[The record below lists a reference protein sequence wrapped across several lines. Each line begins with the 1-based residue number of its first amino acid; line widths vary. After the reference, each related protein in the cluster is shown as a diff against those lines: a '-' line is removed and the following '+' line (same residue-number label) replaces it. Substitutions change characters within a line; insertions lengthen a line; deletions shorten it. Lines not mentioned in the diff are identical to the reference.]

1 MMKKGGAIT
10 AALMSIAVIATTNT
24 SYAGS
29 FALKERS
36 AKAQGTSFAGASAG
50 SGGLQSMGFNPA
62 AITMV
67 DEGTMLSGGLSLI
80 QPIADGTVTL
90 TGQDVDPSIF
100 AVVTNGYV
108 SHRLDPDLWIGLSLF
123 TPFGLATKYRS
134 DFVGQAD
141 GLTSQLQT
149 VQISPTIGIEPWDG
163 VSFAISGNILYANA
177 RLTSAAINLDG
188 DQIAAG
194 FTVGAMFEPIEGTT
208 FGFAYD
214 HGYDLTLEGQGI
226 FRVGPLAGAVLPA
239 QASASLPG
247 TFSGGFVQ
255 DIGDNFRVMGEAQY
269 QLWSAFDAIE
279 ISVTNPLGGAVLLN
293 DAQNYENAFFAA
305 LGVEYDVL
313 DELTVRTGVAY
324 DETPTIDGIT
334 GRTVRVPDEDRIWLS
349 IGATYEMN
357 DHMDFDIGYSY
368 LFTLEDPVVTLRN
381 GPAAGSTVVYNGG
394 AHILSIGGSMK
405 F

>member
-1 MMKKGGAIT
+1 MKKGRAIK
-10 AALMSIAVIATTNT
+10 AALMSIAAITMANT

-50 SGGLQSMGFNPA
+50 SGGIQSMGFNPA

-67 DEGTMLSGGLSLI
+67 DEGTVLSGGFSLI
-80 QPIADGTVTL
+80 QPIAEGTVTL
-90 TGQDVDPSIF
+90 TGQQVDPSIF

-141 GLTSQLQT
+141 GVTSQLQT
-149 VQISPTIGIEPWDG
+149 VQISPTIGFQPFDG
-163 VSFAISGNILYANA
+163 VSLAVSANILYANA
-177 RLTSAAINLDG
+177 RLTSAVINLDG
-188 DQIAAG
+188 NQIAGG
-194 FTVGAMFEPIEGTT
+194 FTVGAMFEPFDGTT
-208 FGFAYD
+208 FGIAYD
-214 HGYDLTLEGQGI
+214 HGYDLTLSGQGI
-226 FRVGPLAGAVLPA
+226 FRVGPLAGLVLPA
-239 QASASLPG
+239 EASASLPG
-247 TFSGGFVQ
+247 TISGGLVQ
-255 DIGDNFRVMGEAQY
+255 EIGDSFRVMGEAQY
-269 QLWSAFDAIE
+269 QLWEAFDSID
-279 ISVTNPLGGAVLLN
+279 ITVTNPLGGAVQLS
-293 DAQNYENAFFAA
+293 DVQNYENAFFFA
-305 LGVEYDVL
+305 LGAEYDVM
-313 DELTVRTGVAY
+313 DALTVRTGVAY
-324 DETPTIDGIT
+324 DETPTIDGIA

-368 LFTLEDPVVTLRN
+368 LFTLDDPVVTLRN
-381 GPAAGSTVVYNGG
+381 GPATGSTVVYDGG
-394 AHILSIGGSMK
+394 AHILSVGGSLK